1 MLRLVQAALGAAIL
15 ALAAAGHVAAGDRPA
30 DGPDAVF
37 TTAEDLAGRLV
48 AQVRVNGQ
56 GPFPFIIDTGANRT
70 AITRALVDKLQLP
83 VEAYGRVE
91 GVTGAQDM
99 AFARIAALEAGA
111 HRTDDV
117 LAPVIESRV
126 TSGAMGLLGVDGLGR
141 RRLELDLETG
151 EARITASQRRRPPR
165 GAIVAPGYTR
175 FGGLFV
181 VRGTIDERIRVN
193 VILDTGAERTLRNR
207 VLARALGRR
216 WLPLGQASI
225 ARVSGATG
233 ALARGDIGYL
243 PPITLGGVAIA
254 DATMIVG
261 DFHVF
266 SVWGMAEEPTL
277 LLGMD
282 VLGNARKLAIDYG
295 RRELHLTP

>member
-1 MLRLVQAALGAAIL
+1 MLRLLQAAL
-15 ALAAAGHVAAGDRPA
+15 LAAVLTTTAAAADRPTDA
-30 DGPDAVF
+30 PEAVF
-37 TTAEDLAGRLV
+37 ATAEDLAGRMV

-70 AITRALVDKLQLP
+70 AITRALAEKLQLP
-83 VEAYGRVE
+83 AEPPGRVE
-91 GVTGAQDM
+91 GVTGGQEM
-99 AFARIAALEAGA
+99 AFARIEALEAGPR
-111 HRTDDV
+111 RTITV
-117 LAPVIESRV
+117 SAPVIESRV
-126 TSGAMGLLGVDGLGR
+126 TSGAMGLLGVDGLGQ
-141 RRLELDLETG
+141 RRLELDLANG
-151 EARITASQRRRPPR
+151 EARITRSTRSRPPR
-165 GAIVAPGYTR
+165 GTVVAPGYTR

-181 VRGTIDERIRVN
+181 VRGLIDDRIRVN
-193 VILDTGAERTLRNR
+193 VILDTGAERTLGNR
-207 VLARALGRR
+207 ALARALGRR
-216 WLPLGQASI
+216 WLPMGQAAI

-243 PPITLGGVAIA
+243 PPITLGGAEIS

-266 SVWGMAEEPTL
+266 SVWGMADEPTL

-295 RRELHLTP
+295 RRELHLTL